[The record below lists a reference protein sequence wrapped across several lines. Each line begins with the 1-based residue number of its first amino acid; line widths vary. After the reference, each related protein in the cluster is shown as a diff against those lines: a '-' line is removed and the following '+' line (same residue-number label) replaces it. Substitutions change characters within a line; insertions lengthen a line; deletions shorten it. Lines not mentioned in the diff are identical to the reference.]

1 VVKAKK
7 TNSLASSSS
16 AIAKRNVMGD
26 VQIEHFFLKA
36 LAKTNHMCRVSPMLT
51 KFSGLKTYFFP
62 GLLGLPPVLGKLV

>member
-1 VVKAKK
+1 
-7 TNSLASSSS
+7 
-16 AIAKRNVMGD
+16 MGD

-36 LAKTNHMCRVSPMLT
+36 LAKTNHMCGVSPMLT